1 MGKWRGRAL
10 GARRAG
16 GAYATPPAMLTM
28 GVLAMGVLAT
38 AYSLWLW
45 LWRAMSKATQPA
57 RFQSAQCFSRC
68 SVARTVA
75 AKSAPGQGQ
84 ESGSVVSG
92 KGQAQGSGSGS
103 GVRLRLSGQWSVVS
117 GQWSVVSGQWS
128 VSVSGLGRGEARAVG
143 RRGREQVVGA
153 RLHLFDL
160 SALRREELVLRCGS
174 LQEHQDL
181 DEHVAPEVDIAQL

>member
-1 MGKWRGRAL
+1 
-10 GARRAG
+10 
-16 GAYATPPAMLTM
+16 M

-84 ESGSVVSG
+84 ES
-92 KGQAQGSGSGS
+92 ASGS
-103 GVRLRLSGQWSVVS
+103 GVRVRLSGQWSVVS
-117 GQWSVVSGQWS
+117 GQCQCQCQCQCQWS
-128 VSVSGLGRGEARAVG
+128 GSGLGRGEARAVG

-160 SALRREELVLRCGS
+160 SALRREELVLRCGG

>member
-1 MGKWRGRAL
+1 MGVRWARGGRAVRMP
-10 GARRAG
+10 RR
-16 GAYATPPAMLTM
+16 PLRS
-28 GVLAMGVLAT
+28 LW
-38 AYSLWLW
+38 AYSLWAYSLQPTRYGYGYGAPCRRPRS
-45 LWRAMSKATQPA
+45 LLASSPPSASRAAASRVPSRRRA
-57 RFQSAQCFSRC
+57 RL
-68 SVARTVA
+68 ARVR
-75 AKSAPGQGQ
+75 SQGQGQ
-84 ESGSVVSG
+84 
-92 KGQAQGSGSGS
+92 GS
-103 GVRLRLSGQWSVVS
+103 GVRVRVRLRGQGQAQWSVVS
-117 GQWSVVSGQWS
+117 GQRSVVSGQWS

>member
-1 MGKWRGRAL
+1 
-10 GARRAG
+10 
-16 GAYATPPAMLTM
+16 M

-84 ESGSVVSG
+84 ESGS
-92 KGQAQGSGSGS
+92 GS
-103 GVRLRLSGQWSVVS
+103 GVRVRVRLRGQGQAQWSAVS
-117 GQWSVVSGQWS
+117 GQRSVVSGQWS

>member
-1 MGKWRGRAL
+1 MAMAMARHVEGHAACSLPVRPVLLAL
-10 GARRAG
+10 QRRAYRRG
-16 GAYATPPAMLTM
+16 EERAWPGS
-28 GVLAMGVLAT
+28 GV
-38 AYSLWLW
+38 
-45 LWRAMSKATQPA
+45 
-57 RFQSAQCFSRC
+57 
-68 SVARTVA
+68 SVRVR
-75 AKSAPGQGQ
+75 GQGQ
-84 ESGSVVSG
+84 
-92 KGQAQGSGSGS
+92 A
-103 GVRLRLSGQWSVVS
+103 QWSVVS
-117 GQWSVVSGQWS
+117 GQRSVVSGQWS